1 MTLLTLKRAGLGLL
15 ALAAAATAPAMAQE
29 PSTAVA
35 VEVEIAGIETRT
47 GYIRAALYPDGGW
60 SQRPVDGVDIAVGAD
75 TVRFEL
81 TAPAPGRY
89 AVRLFHDVDG
99 DGQLNANLMGIPT
112 EPFGTS
118 NDAPAR
124 FGPPAFEDAVFEVG
138 RDGAVQIITLQG

>member
-1 MTLLTLKRAGLGLL
+1 MTLQPLKRAGLGLL
-15 ALAAAATAPAMAQE
+15 ALAVLTAASATAQDA
-29 PSTAVA
+29 STAVA
-35 VEVEIAGIETRT
+35 VDVEIAGVETRT

-60 SQRPVDGVDIAVGAD
+60 SQRPVNAVNIPVGPE
-75 TVRFEL
+75 TVRFQM

-99 DGQLNANLMGIPT
+99 DGEMNANLMGIPT

-118 NDAPAR
+118 NDAPPR

-138 RDGAVQIITLQG
+138 PDGAVQIITLQG